1 MAGGNAGGAE
11 RLVAKIKAAYWLA
24 LMIIVA
30 MVLAAY
36 VMLQSM
42 MADHRRY
49 EEVIALIGSQ
59 KALSQRIVFLANA
72 ATLREP
78 ERTGPLVGLLRDATR
93 QFETNN
99 AWLAQWVDSVDA
111 PQIREIFYRQPF
123 HLEFFS
129 LNLVANAQRLI
140 ASLETMLGLRRSDGV
155 YVGGRERAHL
165 DESGANATLNG
176 FEALETE
183 LQKQSRAGLDDML
196 KFHRYLFLATIGV
209 ICMIALFIFSPM
221 AELIRRR
228 TTQLVEA
235 RNAMAYLAVH
245 DGLTGLYNRSFMR
258 EKFTKLID
266 ATLSRDKQLAVVQL
280 DLDRFK
286 QINDTL
292 GHAAGDYVLATTAR
306 RLKASCRPSDVCARL
321 GGDEFLIVLPDA
333 GTRSDIERFVRGVL
347 ERVNEPIVYKGST
360 IFSRASAGVAICPP
374 DGIDP
379 TVLVVHADLALY
391 AAKKNG
397 GSSVEFF
404 SDELRQDLEHK
415 RQLEADLI
423 EAIAAEAFEVYFQP
437 QVSLSTGRTTGVE
450 ALVRWRHPKRG
461 IVSPGEFIPVAE
473 RAGIMHSIGRI
484 IMKKAIGEAANWYRS
499 GIEFGRVAINVS
511 GTELRESD
519 YTTFLFSVI
528 EKSGLPASHLSLEIV
543 ESVILDDDKTGVASK
558 LRQIRAAG
566 VHLELDDFGTGYASL
581 THVNPQEI
589 DRLKIDR
596 RFVQNIDLD
605 GDHAKIVRAL
615 AELARSL
622 GISVVAEGAETE
634 AELTALMTLGCDEV
648 QGYAVAFPM
657 PPAEA
662 RDWLQARMPRKSRT
676 AEGQTLSV

>member
-528 EKSGLPASHLSLEIV
+528 EESGLPASHLSLEIV

>member
-11 RLVAKIKAAYWLA
+11 RLIAKIKAAYWLA

-111 PQIREIFYRQPF
+111 PQIKEIFYQQPF

-258 EKFTKLID
+258 EKFTNLID
-266 ATLSRDKQLAVVQL
+266 ETLSRDKQLAVVQL

-333 GTRSDIERFVRGVL
+333 GTRSDIEGFVRRVL
-347 ERVNEPIVYKGST
+347 DRVNEPIVYKGST

-404 SDELRQDLEHK
+404 SDELRQDLEH
-415 RQLEADLI
+415 RRLLEADLI

-528 EKSGLPASHLSLEIV
+528 EESGLPASHLSLEIV

-657 PPAEA
+657 PPTEA

>member
-1 MAGGNAGGAE
+1 MVRWGQEVWGQYMAGGNAGGAE
-11 RLVAKIKAAYWLA
+11 RLIAKIKAAYWLA

-111 PQIREIFYRQPF
+111 PQIKEIFYQQPF

-209 ICMIALFIFSPM
+209 ICMIALFIFRPM
-221 AELIRRR
+221 PELIRRR

-245 DGLTGLYNRSFMR
+245 DGLTGPYNRSFMR

-286 QINDTL
+286 QNNDTL

-321 GGDEFLIVLPDA
+321 GG
-333 GTRSDIERFVRGVL
+333 
-347 ERVNEPIVYKGST
+347 
-360 IFSRASAGVAICPP
+360 
-374 DGIDP
+374 
-379 TVLVVHADLALY
+379 
-391 AAKKNG
+391 
-397 GSSVEFF
+397 
-404 SDELRQDLEHK
+404 
-415 RQLEADLI
+415 
-423 EAIAAEAFEVYFQP
+423 
-437 QVSLSTGRTTGVE
+437 
-450 ALVRWRHPKRG
+450 
-461 IVSPGEFIPVAE
+461 
-473 RAGIMHSIGRI
+473 
-484 IMKKAIGEAANWYRS
+484 
-499 GIEFGRVAINVS
+499 
-511 GTELRESD
+511 
-519 YTTFLFSVI
+519 
-528 EKSGLPASHLSLEIV
+528 
-543 ESVILDDDKTGVASK
+543 
-558 LRQIRAAG
+558 
-566 VHLELDDFGTGYASL
+566 
-581 THVNPQEI
+581 
-589 DRLKIDR
+589 
-596 RFVQNIDLD
+596 
-605 GDHAKIVRAL
+605 
-615 AELARSL
+615 
-622 GISVVAEGAETE
+622 
-634 AELTALMTLGCDEV
+634 
-648 QGYAVAFPM
+648 
-657 PPAEA
+657 
-662 RDWLQARMPRKSRT
+662 
-676 AEGQTLSV
+676 

>member
-1 MAGGNAGGAE
+1 
-11 RLVAKIKAAYWLA
+11 
-24 LMIIVA
+24 
-30 MVLAAY
+30 
-36 VMLQSM
+36 
-42 MADHRRY
+42 
-49 EEVIALIGSQ
+49 
-59 KALSQRIVFLANA
+59 
-72 ATLREP
+72 
-78 ERTGPLVGLLRDATR
+78 
-93 QFETNN
+93 
-99 AWLAQWVDSVDA
+99 
-111 PQIREIFYRQPF
+111 
-123 HLEFFS
+123 
-129 LNLVANAQRLI
+129 
-140 ASLETMLGLRRSDGV
+140 
-155 YVGGRERAHL
+155 
-165 DESGANATLNG
+165 
-176 FEALETE
+176 
-183 LQKQSRAGLDDML
+183 
-196 KFHRYLFLATIGV
+196 V

-360 IFSRASAGVAICPP
+360 VFSRASAGVAICPP

-404 SDELRQDLEHK
+404 SDELRQDLEH
-415 RQLEADLI
+415 RRLLEADLI

-473 RAGIMHSIGRI
+473 RAGIMHS
-484 IMKKAIGEAANWYRS
+484 
-499 GIEFGRVAINVS
+499 
-511 GTELRESD
+511 
-519 YTTFLFSVI
+519 
-528 EKSGLPASHLSLEIV
+528 
-543 ESVILDDDKTGVASK
+543 
-558 LRQIRAAG
+558 
-566 VHLELDDFGTGYASL
+566 
-581 THVNPQEI
+581 
-589 DRLKIDR
+589 
-596 RFVQNIDLD
+596 
-605 GDHAKIVRAL
+605 
-615 AELARSL
+615 
-622 GISVVAEGAETE
+622 
-634 AELTALMTLGCDEV
+634 
-648 QGYAVAFPM
+648 
-657 PPAEA
+657 
-662 RDWLQARMPRKSRT
+662 
-676 AEGQTLSV
+676 